1 MSLRITAALAT
12 LTLSAPAFADFEA
25 GAHAGYT
32 MMSMS
37 GGGEPF
43 SGPAFGARAGFGVG
57 LGLTP
62 EINVTHYSGTN
73 SDDDESSNLSQLQT
87 GLGARFYIGNFFLRP
102 FASGHLTYATAAKR
116 SFSKGEQETAAT
128 DVPGSGGM
136 GVDFGGGLQLKFL
149 DLIYGELQGT
159 YARTM
164 TDAALSNIYVGAGLG
179 IKI

>member
-1 MSLRITAALAT
+1 MPLRITAAVAAI
-12 LTLSAPAFADFEA
+12 TLSAPAWADFEA
-25 GAHAGYT
+25 GVHAGYT

-37 GGGEPF
+37 EGDQSF

-62 EINVTHYSGTN
+62 EINVTHYSG
-73 SDDDESSNLSQLQT
+73 SSANADTINLSQLQT
-87 GLGARFYIGNFFLRP
+87 GLGARFYVGNFFLRP
-102 FASGHLTYATAAKR
+102 FASGHLTYATAAKL
-116 SFSKGEQETAAT
+116 SSSTGGQGSADS
-128 DVPGSGGM
+128 DVVGTSGM
-136 GVDFGGGLQLKFL
+136 GMDFGGGLQFKFL